1 MKKDIQELK
10 VIVTNPKTTEE
21 AKHTIE
27 RINEFLAFKYQYQKK
42 DL

>member
-10 VIVTNPKTTEE
+10 VIVTNPKTKEE
-21 AKHTIE
+21 AKETIE
-27 RINEFLAFKYQYQKK
+27 RINEFLAFKYQKK